1 MGDSWL
7 QNGQSGFPCIP
18 LPRMFIF
25 FWLKMFPGFETLE
38 TQILKLLTAFSM
50 QFKEF
55 QVFSYY
61 FTQLIVQL
69 SFPIKLHFLFSVIT
83 FLWSFHNQLLIL
95 SMSICF
101 VESGF
106 LISIVWRIC
115 YV

>member
-1 MGDSWL
+1 
-7 QNGQSGFPCIP
+7 
-18 LPRMFIF
+18 
-25 FWLKMFPGFETLE
+25 MFPGFETLE

-83 FLWSFHNQLLIL
+83 FLWSFHNINYLFYRCL
-95 SMSICF
+95 
-101 VESGF
+101 
-106 LISIVWRIC
+106 
-115 YV
+115 YVLWKAAF